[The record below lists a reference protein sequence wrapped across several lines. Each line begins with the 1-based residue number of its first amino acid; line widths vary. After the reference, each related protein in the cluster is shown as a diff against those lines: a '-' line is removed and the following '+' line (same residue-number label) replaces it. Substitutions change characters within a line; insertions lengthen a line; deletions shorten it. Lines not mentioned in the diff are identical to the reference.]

1 MSNPLLFITPAR
13 LAELQACDAGQVT
26 FAQKFPDGVDARAC
40 MEESVRAGN
49 WGNLRWMK
57 RTLRRIL
64 ADVPGGAEAL
74 AEALEGL
81 PDGPPPVGGTT

>member
-13 LAELQACDAGQVT
+13 LNELGACTPGQVS
-26 FAQKFPDGVDARAC
+26 FAQKFPDGVDARDC
-40 MEESVRAGN
+40 MLESIRCGN

-57 RTLRRIL
+57 RTLTKIL
-64 ADVPGGAEAL
+64 ADVPGGPEAL

-81 PDGPPPVGGTT
+81 PDGPTT